1 VNGLAKGA
9 FMVTENGVRQTVGSF
24 SEEDAPV
31 SIGVVLDLSGSMR
44 AVLGPAKD
52 SLRALLSDANP
63 ADEVFLN
70 TVSTRPAVTSGFTR
84 DFGEVLNRV
93 VFESAGGST
102 ALFDTAWNSVKELRS
117 GVHPRKALL
126 VISDGMDNNSRH
138 TRGELLELAEESDAQ
153 IYTIAVTGSPAPG
166 TKPVQQME
174 ERRGLLFLDEL
185 AGKTGGIGF
194 MVRGRAD
201 IERAAAIIGR
211 ALRSQYVI
219 GYVPQGGVSSGLW
232 RKIGVK
238 VSVPEMRAYAR
249 AGYRIE

>member
-1 VNGLAKGA
+1 VVGAVVATVAAAVSAWSADSADFHADSKLVLVPVTVLDRRGATVNGLAKGA

-138 TRGELLELAEESDAQ
+138 LAPSRSSRWRSGAGSSSSTNSPGRPAGLASWFVAGQ
-153 IYTIAVTGSPAPG
+153 ILKGPPPSLAAP
-166 TKPVQQME
+166 
-174 ERRGLLFLDEL
+174 F
-185 AGKTGGIGF
+185 
-194 MVRGRAD
+194 
-201 IERAAAIIGR
+201 AA
-211 ALRSQYVI
+211 ST
-219 GYVPQGGVSSGLW
+219 
-232 RKIGVK
+232 
-238 VSVPEMRAYAR
+238 
-249 AGYRIE
+249 